1 MAPAAGTLCEAFAN
15 VTVAW
20 SAPFRLLGENAGRER
35 RSEEREVDHLPSPLR
50 LACIVPVAVAAM
62 VWVIMPLLS
71 RWFAGWLS
79 R

>member
-1 MAPAAGTLCEAFAN
+1 MSQWRGLL
-15 VTVAW
+15 
-20 SAPFRLLGENAGRER
+20 RLLGENAGRER
-35 RSEEREVDHLPSPLR
+35 RSKEREVDHLPPPLR